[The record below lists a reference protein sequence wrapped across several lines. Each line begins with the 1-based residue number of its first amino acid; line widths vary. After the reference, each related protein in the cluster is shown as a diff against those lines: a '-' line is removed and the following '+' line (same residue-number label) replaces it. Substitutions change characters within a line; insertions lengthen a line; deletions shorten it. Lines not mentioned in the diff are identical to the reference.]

1 MPSGADER
9 SPPLCLNFVT
19 VADDDWRDFSRD
31 APMRHTARAI
41 ANHMAA
47 AIAVLA
53 IGLTAGAMH
62 ASATQVATAPTAG
75 STAAEPGSSYGT
87 AIVLEGAKNEMSGIE
102 AEHSYIVTHY
112 PGWRQREQAL
122 LDHDGRIYDRIE
134 IAGPKGETK
143 SLYFDITDWFGKL
156 D

>member
-1 MPSGADER
+1 
-9 SPPLCLNFVT
+9 LCLNFVT

-31 APMRHTARAI
+31 EPMRHTARAI

-134 IAGPKGETK
+134 IVGPKGETK

>member
-1 MPSGADER
+1 
-9 SPPLCLNFVT
+9 LCLNFVT

-134 IAGPKGETK
+134 IVGPKGETK

>member
-1 MPSGADER
+1 
-9 SPPLCLNFVT
+9 LYLNFVT
-19 VADDDWRDFSRD
+19 VADDDCRGFSRD
-31 APMRHTARAI
+31 AQMRHTARAI

-47 AIAVLA
+47 AFAVLA
-53 IGLTAGAMH
+53 LGLTTGAMREH
-62 ASATQVATAPTAG
+62 ASAAQVATAPTTG

-102 AEHSYIVTHY
+102 AEHSYIITHY

-134 IAGPKGETK
+134 IVGPKGETK

>member
-1 MPSGADER
+1 M
-9 SPPLCLNFVT
+9 CLNFVT

-134 IAGPKGETK
+134 IVGPKGETK